1 MADEKETHPIALYA
15 VTIHKCAAGGILADM
30 KKIEAEAEAH
40 LKSHG
45 DVSAALEAL
54 KIEIAKLEHHHK

>member
-1 MADEKETHPIALYA
+1 MADEKYTHPIILYGVA
-15 VTIHKCAAGGILADM
+15 IHKSAASGNLADM
-30 KKIEAEAEAH
+30 KKVAAEAEEH

-54 KIEIAKLEHHHK
+54 KIEIAKHEAKGK

>member
-1 MADEKETHPIALYA
+1 VPDKKNNHVHMLYA
-15 VTIHKCAAGGILADM
+15 VVIHQCAAGGNLAEM
-30 KKIEAEAEAH
+30 KKVAAEAEAH

-54 KIEIAKLEHHHK
+54 KIEIAKLEGKGH